1 MSETPEVRGPATPR
15 HLWVVG
21 VIALLWNAGGAMDYI
36 MTETRNEAY
45 MSSFTPEQLEFFYG
59 FPTWVVAAWAI
70 AVWGGVIGSV
80 LLLARKRYAVQV
92 FLVSLTA
99 MVITTIHNYVLS
111 NGLEVVGAPLT
122 LVFTAAIFLGAVG
135 LFVYARRMHE
145 RGVLA

>member
-1 MSETPEVRGPATPR
+1 
-15 HLWVVG
+15 
-21 VIALLWNAGGAMDYI
+21 MDYI